1 MRKPLQRAA
10 ARRRTKHLTTNQIVA
25 WLEARLAID
34 PQLRRS
40 IKRVLAALRRA
51 EAPVRRRRTG
61 CGVRRAGDG
70 AAGVGAVND

>member
-1 MRKPLQRAA
+1 MRRPLQRAA

-61 CGVRRAGDG
+61 
-70 AAGVGAVND
+70 